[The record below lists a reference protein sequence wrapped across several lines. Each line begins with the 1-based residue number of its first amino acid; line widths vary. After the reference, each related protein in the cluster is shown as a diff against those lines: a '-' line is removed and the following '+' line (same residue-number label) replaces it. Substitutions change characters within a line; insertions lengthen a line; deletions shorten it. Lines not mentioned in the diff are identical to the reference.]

1 MNGQDQEIS
10 FQEPAPQ
17 PRNSTAAV
25 VSLVL
30 GIVGL
35 LCIPFLGPII
45 AIVCAIV
52 AFSQI
57 RSGAGSVTGQGFAV
71 TGLVLGIAGLALH
84 TMGTIGV
91 VHVVMQV
98 KHAIEA
104 GQKKFEPVAAALR
117 DGDVDKATELLSGPE
132 SPPKEELKARLVKA
146 HADLGNVRRSE
157 LAKVDG
163 KQSAGF
169 SDLNFKFTWN
179 LYGEKGDGHLELDV
193 RYDGKEWH
201 VRDLRIGQG
210 TIPVEIGDH

>member
-1 MNGQDQEIS
+1 MIGQESGIS

-17 PRNSTAAV
+17 PRNSSAAV

-45 AIVCAIV
+45 AVVCALV

-57 RSGAGSVTGQGFAV
+57 RSGGGSVTGHGFAV
-71 TGLVLGIAGLALH
+71 TGLVLGLAGLALH
-84 TMGTIGV
+84 TAGAIGIL
-91 VHVVMQV
+91 HVVTQV
-98 KHAIEA
+98 TRAIEA

-132 SPPKEELKARLVKA
+132 SPSKEILKERLGKA
-146 HADLGNVRRSE
+146 HGDLGNVKRSE

-163 KQSAGF
+163 RKSTSF
-169 SDLNFKFTWN
+169 SDLNLKFTWN
-179 LYGEKGDGHLELDV
+179 LYGEKGDGHIELDV

-210 TIPVEIGDH
+210 TVPVEVGDH